1 MVTRFLRLRRAM
13 GAAAFT
19 TALILI
25 TWLPLGILKVVRFAL
40 EFPGESSLRLHTAA
54 AILSLLVAA
63 WGYWEND

>member
-1 MVTRFLRLRRAM
+1 MVTRFLKLKRGM

-19 TALILI
+19 TALIFI
-25 TWLPLGILKVVRFAL
+25 AWLPLGIFEVVPFVLK
-40 EFPGESSLRLHTAA
+40 FPGESSLRLHSAA